1 MSEFPIL
8 LVIRTDRE
16 FRLVCERIGQLESKP
31 PSPIRTIELRRL
43 RAAAL
48 HYMPPA
54 PEQLQ
59 SANAARVSDPVS
71 EGRTSQTVRTGM
83 TGR

>member
-1 MSEFPIL
+1 MPEFPIL

-16 FRLVCERIGQLESKP
+16 FRLICERIEQLESKP

-48 HYMPPA
+48 HYMRRA
-54 PEQLQ
+54 PEQHQ
-59 SANAARVSDPVS
+59 TANAARVSAPVP
-71 EGRTSQTVRTGM
+71 EGRTRQTTRT
-83 TGR
+83 